1 MSVISAKDLF
11 KKKGSIINNFI
22 EENSMELVSGG
33 SVKYECKSEDHA
45 DNICGMLRNAGY
57 NAYSYQTDICE
68 HKHTSNCY
76 TELEDSCGCCTY
88 DELVCGHSSNY
99 CCGDS
104 WYVGITV
111 NPDQFSDSDESDDSN
126 SDEDDN

>member
-11 KKKGSIINNFI
+11 KKKGSIINDFI
-22 EENSMELVSGG
+22 HENSMELVSGG

-45 DNICGMLRNAGY
+45 DNIYNMLSNAGY
-57 NAYSYQTDICE
+57 TANSVQSDVCD
-68 HKHTSNCY
+68 HKHTDDCY

-88 DELVCGHSSNY
+88 DALVCGHSSDY

-104 WYVGITV
+104 WYVEISINT
-111 NPDQFSDSDESDDSN
+111 DQFSDSE
-126 SDEDDN
+126 SDED